1 MLIFEHFDAFDQARL
16 ALREPSCVKYGR
28 ETGPVRI
35 APYGSHRFVR
45 VAGATPEAP
54 DVTSPI
60 QVGWAAPRRFRKE
73 DIPVWAPAHRHGSA
87 DAKTSFHG
95 EQIRAELAADNPGR
109 LVLDREFETQSIDPM
124 FLEPEAGLGWYD
136 GHGRTLELVV
146 GVQSP
151 QEAAESVADL
161 LGGAHFRPARIH
173 THFAH
178 VGGGF
183 GGRDHTIFPLYVAL
197 AAMFFPGRPVR
208 LANNR
213 YEQFQSGIKRHAF
226 RMRSRIGI
234 DRATGRI
241 RAFAADH
248 VLDGGGLANFSA
260 SVADVGA
267 TGAIGIYDIPKV
279 DVTTVALHSRG
290 VPAGS
295 MRGFG
300 TLQTMT
306 ALEVLIDEAAASSS
320 AWTRSSSAAAT
331 PCPPAG
337 RP

>member
-1 MLIFEHFDAFDQARL
+1 
-16 ALREPSCVKYGR
+16 
-28 ETGPVRI
+28 
-35 APYGSHRFVR
+35 VR

-60 QVGWAAPRRFRKE
+60 QAGWAAPRRFRKE
-73 DIPVWAPAHRHGSA
+73 DIPVWVPGHRHGSA
-87 DAKTSFHG
+87 DARASFYG
-95 EQIRAELAADNPGR
+95 EQIRAELAASHPDQ
-109 LVLDREFETQSIDPM
+109 LVLDREFETQSVDPM

-136 GHGRTLELVV
+136 GNGRTLELVV

-151 QEAAESVADL
+151 QEAVESIAYL
-161 LGGAHFRPARIH
+161 LGGGRGPFRPARIH

-183 GGRDHTIFPLYVAL
+183 DGHDHTIFPLYVAL

-234 DRATGRI
+234 DRSTGRI

-260 SVADVGA
+260 
-267 TGAIGIYDIPKV
+267 KRRRC
-279 DVTTVALHSRG
+279 RG
-290 VPAGS
+290 DGRDRHLRHPQGRRHRGRRAFAGF
-295 MRGFG
+295 RP
-300 TLQTMT
+300 
-306 ALEVLIDEAAASSS
+306 DRCAASASC
-320 AWTRSSSAAAT
+320 R
-331 PCPPAG
+331 
-337 RP
+337 R